1 MANKQALKQR
11 IKSIN
16 STKKITKAM
25 EVIANVKLQKS
36 KNVME
41 KNKEYASVLLNTISS
56 ILNERIDSD
65 CIYLKK
71 KTNDSKLFFIFVSDL
86 GLCGAYNSNI
96 VKLVKSL
103 VNDNDY
109 VYIIGTKQNSYFNKI
124 LNNILNDITNSDD
137 LTFNDLKKMVTNALD
152 MYAEDKISEISVI
165 YTEFVNTVTFRSKVK
180 TLLPLDVKEIALDN
194 KSNQELLIEPSS
206 DEILNSL
213 IPMYLNSLVYS
224 TYLETKTAEQGS
236 RRFSMQNASDNADEL
251 NDKLVLLYNQARQAS
266 ITQEITE
273 IVSGADAL

>member
-11 IKSIN
+11 IKSIK

-36 KNVME
+36 KNIME

-71 KTNDSKLFFIFVSDL
+71 KTSDSKLYFIFVSDL
-86 GLCGAYNSNI
+86 GLCGGYNSNI
-96 VKLVKSL
+96 VKLVNSL
-103 VNDNDY
+103 VKENDY
-109 VYIIGTKQNSYFNKI
+109 VFLIGTKHNAYFNKN
-124 LNNILNDITNSDD
+124 LNNILNDITHSDD
-137 LTFNDLKKMVTNALD
+137 LLFNDLKKMVLTALD
-152 MYAEDKISEISVI
+152 MYAEDKICEISVI

-180 TLLPLDVKEIALDN
+180 TLLPLDVKEITSEV
-194 KSNQELLIEPSS
+194 KSHQELLIEPSS
-206 DEILNSL
+206 DEILNNL
-213 IPMYLNSLVYS
+213 IPMYLTSLVYS
-224 TYLETKTAEQGS
+224 SYLETKTAEEGS
-236 RRFSMQNASDNADEL
+236 RRFSMKNASDNADEL